1 MKNSENLSIRSIR
14 KKILLMSKAI
24 GAVLVISYILSSKL
38 PFSASLSLCIWIVF
52 VVLLIFYVLGCVIK
66 WTLDYFE
73 LQNEEKQME
82 EGGDIE
88 EEPEDP
94 GDEEENPEDM
104 PED

>member
-52 VVLLIFYVLGCVIK
+52 VVLIF
-66 WTLDYFE
+66 
-73 LQNEEKQME
+73 
-82 EGGDIE
+82 
-88 EEPEDP
+88 
-94 GDEEENPEDM
+94 
-104 PED
+104 